1 MAFCLKT
8 FIRSVNLQNKQQSVR
23 AQKTE
28 DYAIGSIVSGYMRF
42 VCKEALLFLCRNTYF
57 FLAAF
62 SSFAG
67 ATGL

>member
-1 MAFCLKT
+1 MSTK
-8 FIRSVNLQNKQQSVR
+8 
-23 AQKTE
+23 KTE

-67 ATGL
+67 AAGL